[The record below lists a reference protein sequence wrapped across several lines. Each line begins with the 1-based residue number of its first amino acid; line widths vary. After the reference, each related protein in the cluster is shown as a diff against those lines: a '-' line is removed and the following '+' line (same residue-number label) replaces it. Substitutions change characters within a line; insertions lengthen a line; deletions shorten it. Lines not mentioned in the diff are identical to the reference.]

1 MMVPESVGGWSAAR
15 KRLLSAG
22 GHHVGAGSACI
33 EGTVLVAQFSSCV
46 PVRWADGV

>member
-1 MMVPESVGGWSAAR
+1 MMVSVSIEGWSAAC

-33 EGTVLVAQFSSCV
+33 EGTVLVP
-46 PVRWADGV
+46 PV